1 MPLSAPA
8 HALLSTV
15 PNLGEFVFGRNGDG
29 PYSGFSKSK
38 AVLDRRMAAALTEL
52 EPSAE
57 WHAWT
62 IHDLRRTARSL
73 MARAGV
79 QAEIGERVL
88 NHVIP
93 GVRGVYDRY
102 DYVEEKRAAMDGL
115 TSLVRRIIEPDTN
128 VIELSTRRN

>member
-8 HALLSTV
+8 RVLLSAV
-15 PNLGEFVFGRNGDG
+15 PNIGEFVFGRNGDG

-38 AVLDRRMAAALTEL
+38 MMLDRRMTTALTEL
-52 EPSAE
+52 EPAAD
-57 WHAWT
+57 WHPWT

-79 QAEIGERVL
+79 LAEIGERVL
-88 NHVIP
+88 NHAIP
-93 GVRGVYDRY
+93 GVRGVYNRH
-102 DYVEEKRAAMDGL
+102 DYVEEKRRALDALAAL
-115 TSLVRRIIEPDTN
+115 IARIIDPDIN